1 MGDRN
6 DNDPI
11 QDIIDELDR
20 IRTREQELIVQLS
33 EFVRTGFPPTPPRA
47 ANPPAQPRIRLRFRA
62 NPPAPR
68 PNPPPRRRFHL
79 PPEPVPEERQFVV
92 DSLGNCL
99 QVGDRVRFTGTARHP
114 AGVGRVT
121 GWTGPLAVPDP
132 FIYITRDVPCGGQY
146 IGCRDLFQKSHNVT
160 LIRRQGS

>member
-33 EFVRTGFPPTPPRA
+33 GFIRTGLPPAPPHV
-47 ANPPAQPRIRLRFRA
+47 ANPPAQPPIHLRFRA
-62 NPPAPR
+62 NPTAPR
-68 PNPPPRRRFHL
+68 PNPPPRRSFHL

-92 DSLGNCL
+92 DSLGNRL
-99 QVGDRVRFTGTARHP
+99 QTGDLVRFTASARHP
-114 AGVGRVT
+114 EGVGRVT
-121 GWTGPLAVPDP
+121 GWTAPLAVPDP
-132 FIYITRDVPCGGQY
+132 FIYITRDGPCGVRY
-146 IGCRDLFQKSHNVT
+146 ISCRDLVRKSHNVT

>member
-1 MGDRN
+1 MGDRA
-6 DNDPI
+6 DIDPI
-11 QDIIDELDR
+11 QPILDKLDR
-20 IRTREQELIVQLS
+20 LRTREQELIVQLS
-33 EFVRTGFPPTPPRA
+33 GFVRTGLPPAPPCA
-47 ANPPAQPRIRLRFRA
+47 ADPPAQPRIRLRFRA

-68 PNPPPRRRFHL
+68 PNPQPRRRFHL

-92 DSLGNCL
+92 DSLGNRL
-99 QVGDRVRFTGTARHP
+99 QVGDRIRFTGTARHP

-132 FIYITRDVPCGGQY
+132 FIYITRDVPCGVRY
-146 IGCRDLFQKSHNVT
+146 IGCRDLVRKSHNVT

>member
-33 EFVRTGFPPTPPRA
+33 GFVRTGFPPAPPCA
-47 ANPPAQPRIRLRFRA
+47 ADPPAQPRIRLRFRA

-68 PNPPPRRRFHL
+68 PNPVRLRLIPPQ
-79 PPEPVPEERQFVV
+79 VPIPGERNFVL
-92 DSLGNCL
+92 DSLGNRL
-99 QVGDRVRFTGTARHP
+99 QTGDLVRFTASARHP
-114 AGVGRVT
+114 EGVGRVT
-121 GWTGPLAVPDP
+121 GWTAPLAVPDP
-132 FIYITRDVPCGGQY
+132 FIYITRDVPRGVRH
-146 IGCRDLFQKSHNVT
+146 IGCRDLVRKSHNVT
-160 LIRRQGS
+160 LIRRRGS

>member
-11 QDIIDELDR
+11 QDILDELHR
-20 IRTREQELIVQLS
+20 IRMREQELIVQLATIIRAS
-33 EFVRTGFPPTPPRA
+33 AGPAPP
-47 ANPPAQPRIRLRFRA
+47 QPRIRLCFRA

-68 PNPPPRRRFHL
+68 NNPPPRRRFHL
-79 PPEPVPEERQFVV
+79 PPEPFPKERQFVF
-92 DSLGNCL
+92 DSLGNRL

-121 GWTGPLAVPDP
+121 GWTGPLSVPDP
-132 FIYITRDVPCGGQY
+132 FIYITRDVPRGVRH
-146 IGCRDLFQKSHNVT
+146 IGCRDLFRKSHNVT